1 MGYAHKVSKEPERD
15 DSRTV
20 PKNPNKGAYR
30 RQSS

>member
-20 PKNPNKGAYR
+20 PNEGAYR